1 MIATRAW
8 LADFTWEVVTAQ
20 NAVLCAAK
28 NALHKPTSE
37 GHEETKALWD
47 LRHPQ
52 VMRLDEAVDLCRKCH
67 RKAPFCFYNGNTF
80 ASIIALVIKKLALP
94 ADEAYIIRSLAGH
107 IVAGVATDEEVRA
120 FREFCKRMDQS
131 HAG

>member
-1 MIATRAW
+1 MNATRAW

-28 NALHKPTSE
+28 NALHKPTSD
-37 GHEETKALWD
+37 GHAETKALWD

-52 VMRLDEAVDLCRKCH
+52 VMRLDEAVDLCRQCH

-94 ADEAYIIRSLAGH
+94 AEEAFIIRSLAGH
-107 IVAGVATDEEVRA
+107 IVAGVATEEEVRA
-120 FREFCKRMDQS
+120 FREFCERMDQS